1 MRPRI
6 LLLILAAVLIAVF
19 VVLSLA
25 DSLIVD
31 LMWFTALGYRSV
43 FTVTFFAE
51 LSIFA
56 AVFAIYFVALAAERP
71 DRARLQPRA

>member
-43 FTVTFFAE
+43 FTVTFFAG

-56 AVFAIYFVALAAERP
+56 AVFAIYVCRPGGKRP
-71 DRARLQPRA
+71 DRPRFQPRA